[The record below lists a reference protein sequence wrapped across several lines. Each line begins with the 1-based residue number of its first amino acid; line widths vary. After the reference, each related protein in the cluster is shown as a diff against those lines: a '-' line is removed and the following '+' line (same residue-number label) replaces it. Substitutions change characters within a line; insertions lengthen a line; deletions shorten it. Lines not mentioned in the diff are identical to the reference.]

1 MAIQNRFFH
10 EILLGLFNPIMPEM
24 KAAIM
29 NLGLGPRQKD
39 YYSSRLPMKA
49 ERTSLHFSV
58 QESVFFV
65 VIDIAERP
73 EIYYPRGQIGRFIGR
88 NGNLWHTPDR
98 TGLLNLIRPR
108 KA

>member
-49 ERTSLHFSV
+49 ERCVFRAIPASHSDGSRPPIPSEGGQPFRREGGHFL
-58 QESVFFV
+58 
-65 VIDIAERP
+65 A
-73 EIYYPRGQIGRFIGR
+73 GIGMGGR
-88 NGNLWHTPDR
+88 N
-98 TGLLNLIRPR
+98 
-108 KA
+108 ASE